1 MPENQETTISEMK
14 EHVCISS
21 LKFKEEDVYEALVA
35 STHPDRVGDILS
47 LHALHQIAD
56 YINTTTQVGDQQG
69 AYRSVSLAHDWIKES
84 NPELDEVGFLQPD
97 AKVVELEDGNFG
109 VKVSMKLNKFYR
121 GNQSIEEI
129 DFRIKNG
136 HYAGLSIEYDTD
148 KSGTKPVNH
157 QGKVYRFIEKLSKFG
172 GVGLARARMI
182 ANPFAIIY
190 KEIAAQ
196 VGEIPKEEE
205 AQLEHTECSLSELDS
220 ESDIL
225 NTKKMENTITNTI
238 VTETVTAPA
247 VVAEVKETPVV
258 VEQPKLNIKEV
269 LESKEF
275 KDAVMATVQ
284 VPKEVLKVKEEIKM
298 DNKVSLSIKEM
309 NEAMSAKEFDSFK
322 YKEASR
328 AYFENF
334 DAEIKEKLNST
345 GIPLKSNLQVKCDGN
360 KLRIVGNFQIKDT
373 LASDSNANSYTQTSV
388 EFADLYLPGIID
400 TFNNQTNLFGALRK
414 VEHLAGSDK
423 YGWTIKTLQRS
434 GASVD
439 PDSTSINKDY
449 MRKLK
454 LQTPIK
460 EYRLGVSVNDF
471 TLYHSRASMG
481 DLFRVEVESA
491 MKDLMLDLN
500 TDLFTEQA
508 DGAGNKILGLEAV
521 ADSAGN
527 TTLYGLTR
535 SSTNRLAPDSAADT
549 YQAVG
554 GALTTALLREAR
566 RKVEV
571 EGAQAGNLRYVV
583 NPVQRDKLYELMDDN
598 QRFAGVMPQFG
609 FQANGAIQYDGIPFI
624 VDFKCQ
630 SDAVYVIDLES
641 AYIVVSRAPQLVGLA
656 KIGAAQEAFISTYL
670 AFVYEQPRRIH
681 MKDTL
686 TT

>member
-1 MPENQETTISEMK
+1 MPENQDTTISEMH

-21 LKFKEEDVYEALVA
+21 LKFKEEDTYEALVA

-47 LHALHQIAD
+47 LNALHQIAE

-97 AKVVELEDGNFG
+97 AKVVELDDGNFG

-121 GNQSIEEI
+121 GNQSIEEV

-148 KSGTKPVNH
+148 KAGTKPVNH

-196 VGEIPKEEE
+196 VGEIPKEDE
-205 AQLEHTECSLSELDS
+205 AQLEHQECSLSELDS

-247 VVAEVKETPVV
+247 VVAEVKETPIV

-275 KDAVMATVQ
+275 KDAVTATVQ

-309 NEAMSAKEFDSFK
+309 NEAMGAKDFDSFK

-345 GIPLKSNLQVKCDGN
+345 GIPLRSNLQVKCDGN
-360 KLRIVGNFQIKDT
+360 KLRVVGNFQIKDT
-373 LASDSNANSYTQTSV
+373 LASDSNGNAYTQTSV

-423 YGWTIKTLQRS
+423 FGWTIKTAQRS
-434 GASVD
+434 GQ
-439 PDSTSINKDY
+439 T
-449 MRKLK
+449 RKSH
-454 LQTPIK
+454 
-460 EYRLGVSVNDF
+460 R
-471 TLYHSRASMG
+471 
-481 DLFRVEVESA
+481 
-491 MKDLMLDLN
+491 
-500 TDLFTEQA
+500 
-508 DGAGNKILGLEAV
+508 
-521 ADSAGN
+521 
-527 TTLYGLTR
+527 
-535 SSTNRLAPDSAADT
+535 
-549 YQAVG
+549 
-554 GALTTALLREAR
+554 
-566 RKVEV
+566 
-571 EGAQAGNLRYVV
+571 
-583 NPVQRDKLYELMDDN
+583 
-598 QRFAGVMPQFG
+598 
-609 FQANGAIQYDGIPFI
+609 
-624 VDFKCQ
+624 
-630 SDAVYVIDLES
+630 
-641 AYIVVSRAPQLVGLA
+641 
-656 KIGAAQEAFISTYL
+656 
-670 AFVYEQPRRIH
+670 
-681 MKDTL
+681 
-686 TT
+686 